1 MITRPH
7 HDIGNQR
14 YSLQINIRI
23 FMILSTKSDKV
34 PVYLVNFS
42 LAYYDTIIGNDNFLY
57 LYLKELND

>member
-1 MITRPH
+1 
-7 HDIGNQR
+7 
-14 YSLQINIRI
+14 
-23 FMILSTKSDKV
+23 MILSTKSDKV